1 MIDTTLV
8 ALVVLG
14 GIFALMAIAIHK
26 AGIDGATRVW
36 SFLGVAFGAIVSFY
50 FTDGARQKT
59 IHEIT
64 TQTQTEVAKAND
76 KAAEATTLL
85 NLRATGIKPDDEF
98 TRLVEDLKNSPS
110 SINKSLLQE
119 KFSERL
125 LVEKNLDKAIS
136 DFQRKYSGGNPESST
151 NK

>member
-14 GIFALMAIAIHK
+14 GIFALMAITIHK
-26 AGIDGATRVW
+26 AGIEGATRVW
-36 SFLGVAFGAIVSFY
+36 SLLGVAFGAIISFY
-50 FTDGARQKT
+50 FSDGARQKT

-64 TQTQTEVAKAND
+64 AQSQSEIAKAND
-76 KAAEATTLL
+76 KAAAATTLL
-85 NLRATGIKPDDEF
+85 NLKATIIKPDDEF
-98 TRLVEDLKNSPS
+98 TKLVEDQKNSPS

-125 LVEKNLDKAIS
+125 LVEKKLDKAIT
-136 DFQRKYSGGNPESST
+136 DFQRKYNSGNFGSPT

>member
-26 AGIDGATRVW
+26 AGIDGATKVW
-36 SFLGVAFGAIVSFY
+36 SLLGVAFGAIVSFY

-59 IHEIT
+59 VHEIT
-64 TQTQTEVAKAND
+64 AQTQAEVAKAND
-76 KAAEATTLL
+76 KAAAATTLL
-85 NLRATGIKPDDEF
+85 NFRATRINSDDEISKII
-98 TRLVEDLKNSPS
+98 EDLKNRPS
-110 SINKSLLQE
+110 SMNQSLLQD

-125 LVEKNLDKAIS
+125 LVEKNLDKAIT
-136 DFQRKYSGGNPESST
+136 DFQRKYNAGNPGSST